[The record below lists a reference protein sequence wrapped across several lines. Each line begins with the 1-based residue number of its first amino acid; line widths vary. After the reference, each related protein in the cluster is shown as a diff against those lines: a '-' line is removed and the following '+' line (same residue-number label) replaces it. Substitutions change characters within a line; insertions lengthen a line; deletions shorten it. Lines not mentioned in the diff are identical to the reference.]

1 MNSGFV
7 YSSFKSSS
15 VDFSPFVK
23 RVVYAV
29 LLCKQQ
35 ASLLHGYA
43 CYHSY
48 QVFFFTVCR
57 CATDRFH
64 ITVCISLGLAAYHH
78 HC

>member
-35 ASLLHGYA
+35 ASLLHGCA

-48 QVFFFTVCR
+48 QVFFSLFVAVPLTGFTLQF
-57 CATDRFH
+57 A
-64 ITVCISLGLAAYHH
+64 SA
-78 HC
+78 